1 MDATWT
7 VPKNIRQI
15 GEAHAHYAVY
25 IEDYVST
32 YIKQVVRLSDGGIR
46 QGALMG
52 KVYPEGEK
60 TIFVIEGIVTDKE
73 LYRTR
78 EQLFSERGKEALREQ
93 CERYFAELDVIGEVI
108 FDSGKGDI
116 DTVRRGMFSENA
128 AARRIFLHVD
138 CADGAQKFYIGSQ
151 GAVESIESYYIYY
164 DRNEAMQNYL
174 IAYNEETRRKVE
186 EVHDVISGQARAA
199 MGEIRRP
206 QVRMQ
211 KDTLLICTT
220 CALLICVSLLGIINF
235 NQYQKMCEMQESFN
249 NVLASLGFG
258 DGGSVP
264 TSSDAVRQG
273 DADGDIVMDITPEDG
288 LAAGDEQNGLFDGL
302 PIYVS
307 DATKEDGDGATGQNA
322 GANDTANASGQN
334 TDGNDVANALGQDA
348 GGNDV
353 ANVSDQTAG
362 GNDMTNASGQ
372 DVGGND
378 VANALGQGAGG
389 NDTANASGQD
399 TGGNDVTNAS
409 GQDAGGNDMA
419 NASGQDAGRN
429 DMANASGQDAN
440 ENEAANTDGDGTLAM
455 GGVGENESGTYR
467 EYIIKKGDTL
477 TAISMRFY
485 QNRSMIQEICELN
498 HIENAD
504 NIVAGQKIL
513 LP

>member
-78 EQLFSERGKEALREQ
+78 EQLFSERGKEALRDQ
-93 CERYFAELDVIGEVI
+93 CERYFAEMDVIGEVI

-116 DTVRRGMFSENA
+116 DTARRGMFSENA
-128 AARRIFLHVD
+128 AARRIFLHID

-151 GAVESIESYYIYY
+151 GAVEGVESYYIYY

-186 EVHDVISGQARAA
+186 EVHDVISGQARAV

-211 KDTLLICTT
+211 KDTLLICAT

-258 DGGSVP
+258 DDGSVP
-264 TSSDAVRQG
+264 ASSDAAWRG
-273 DADGDIVMDITPEDG
+273 DADDDIVMNITPEDG

-307 DATKEDGDGATGQNA
+307 DATKEDGDGAPEQNA
-322 GANDTANASGQN
+322 GE
-334 TDGNDVANALGQDA
+334 
-348 GGNDV
+348 
-353 ANVSDQTAG
+353 
-362 GNDMTNASGQ
+362 
-372 DVGGND
+372 
-378 VANALGQGAGG
+378 

-399 TGGNDVTNAS
+399 AGENDTVNAS

-419 NASGQDAGRN
+419 NASGQDAGGNDTANASGQNAGGN
-429 DMANASGQDAN
+429 DMANASGQNAGGNDTVNASGQDTGGNDMANASGQNAGENDTVNASGQDAN
-440 ENEAANTDGDGTLAM
+440 ENEAANADGDGTLAT
-455 GGVGENESGTYR
+455 GSVGENESGTYR

-477 TAISMRFY
+477 TAISMLFY